1 MYYTFSEIRQTGK
14 LNFFKLVAL
23 EVSENLSLRRD
34 VVFLGVSPIYPS
46 LRAESSSGRG
56 PIYPSLRAESSSGR
70 GSDISESESLKYF
83 IVRLGERRP
92 IDYEA
97 CSWV

>member
-56 PIYPSLRAESSSGR
+56 
-70 GSDISESESLKYF
+70 SDISESESLKYF